1 MPHAAGLLLAA
12 CLMGC
17 GPLALDRSVG
27 DSSTST
33 ASSVRA
39 ETSTGEIG
47 EGGTVAVV
55 IEGRSITLD
64 EIHERMQDQFL
75 EEFLQQPEA
84 KVYEMQETAVR
95 GLVRRHILD
104 RAAAERGVSAEA
116 LSLEIT
122 EGIAKPTVQEVADW
136 YAANQPRLR
145 GAQLEDIADR
155 IEALLADE
163 AKKKAWSDFLGPKIE
178 ALDWRLMLEPPRT
191 QLTATRLIRGPT
203 EAPVTI
209 MAFSDYQCPYCIR
222 SEPVLAEVLARYPE
236 SVRLVHR
243 HFPLDN
249 IHSFARPASEAAMC
263 AEEQGKF
270 WEFHDAIFARQGRLE
285 ESSFAEIGDELGL
298 DQKALGTC
306 IEARR
311 YADFVQSDFTAGQRA
326 GVTGT
331 PAFFV
336 NGIPLEGARDADAL
350 SRVVDA
356 ELKRI
361 EAN

>member
-1 MPHAAGLLLAA
+1 
-12 CLMGC
+12 
-17 GPLALDRSVG
+17 
-27 DSSTST
+27 
-33 ASSVRA
+33 
-39 ETSTGEIG
+39 
-47 EGGTVAVV
+47 
-55 IEGRSITLD
+55 
-64 EIHERMQDQFL
+64 
-75 EEFLQQPEA
+75 
-84 KVYEMQETAVR
+84 
-95 GLVRRHILD
+95 
-104 RAAAERGVSAEA
+104 
-116 LSLEIT
+116 
-122 EGIAKPTVQEVADW
+122 
-136 YAANQPRLR
+136 
-145 GAQLEDIADR
+145 
-155 IEALLADE
+155 
-163 AKKKAWSDFLGPKIE
+163 
-178 ALDWRLMLEPPRT
+178 
-191 QLTATRLIRGPT
+191 
-203 EAPVTI
+203 
-209 MAFSDYQCPYCIR
+209 
-222 SEPVLAEVLARYPE
+222 
-236 SVRLVHR
+236 
-243 HFPLDN
+243 
-249 IHSFARPASEAAMC
+249 MC